1 MLRNRDF
8 FYFTQE
14 VVHPRNFY
22 YSQAKNHHSHN
33 GEAALI
39 FSVVLETNSAQ
50 PQWKT
55 PALEAA

>member
-1 MLRNRDF
+1 M
-8 FYFTQE
+8 
-14 VVHPRNFY
+14 HPRILY
-22 YSQAKNHHSHN
+22 YTQAKIHHSHN